1 MNTSFT
7 EPFVI
12 FLRSEVLVSVIFSF
26 VLLLDSF
33 ASGLTHTARALISL
47 LFLVNNVDTFGSC
60 KAEKEVSKFEEG
72 VNDENG
78 DGVGE
83 NAYAE
88 GRLIA
93 CGCCIMLAINTRI
106 INTNLIMTLR

>member
-33 ASGLTHTARALISL
+33 ASGLTHIARALLSL
-47 LFLVNNVDTFGSC
+47 LFLVNNDDTFVSC
-60 KAEKEVSKFEEG
+60 EAEKEVSEFDREG
-72 VNDENG
+72 NGENG
-78 DGVGE
+78 DCRGGS
-83 NAYAE
+83 AYVD
-88 GRLIA
+88 GRLIVY
-93 CGCCIMLAINTRI
+93 GN
-106 INTNLIMTLR
+106 

>member
-33 ASGLTHTARALISL
+33 ASGLTHTARPLISL
-47 LFLVNNVDTFGSC
+47 LFLVNNADTFVSC
-60 KAEKEVSKFEEG
+60 EAEKEVLEFDGEG
-72 VNDENG
+72 NDENG
-78 DGVGE
+78 DDLEG
-83 NAYAE
+83 NAYVD
-88 GRLIA
+88 GRLNVY
-93 CGCCIMLAINTRI
+93 GSCIMLTTNTRI
-106 INTNLIMTLR
+106 INTNLIMVN